1 MYVHACVQRRL
12 NGIRCGVP
20 QGSILGPLLFLLY
33 VNNLYLASNILEPIM
48 FADDTNLFYSHKN
61 IKTLFNTVNLELKK
75 LNEWFKANKLSLNA
89 DKTKYTF
96 FHKLSKRD
104 NIPLKLPHLLIN
116 DTIIKRENAIKFLGV
131 IIDENLTW
139 KNHIT
144 TIENKISKNIGV
156 LYKSKFLLNKTCL
169 KHVYFSF
176 IHSYLNYANIAWGST
191 NQNKLKKL
199 HNKQKHAAR
208 IICNEDRYSPSRP
221 LMKKLNILNI
231 YQLNIYQT
239 LNFMFKTKENTTP
252 VLFQKKFKK
261 SKHKYPTNFSNNNLL
276 IPYSK
281 LKTSQFC
288 ISVRGPTLWNSLL
301 NNKTKHLTSLA
312 RFQKTIKSE
321 LINKENEIS
330 FLAVTITQNNDI
342 KTKTKSTKKSK
353 NES

>member
-1 MYVHACVQRRL
+1 M
-12 NGIRCGVP
+12 
-20 QGSILGPLLFLLY
+20 
-33 VNNLYLASNILEPIM
+33 
-48 FADDTNLFYSHKN
+48 
-61 IKTLFNTVNLELKK
+61 
-75 LNEWFKANKLSLNA
+75 
-89 DKTKYTF
+89 
-96 FHKLSKRD
+96 
-104 NIPLKLPHLLIN
+104 LIN

-208 IICNEDRYSPSRP
+208 IICNEERYSSSRP

-281 LKTSQFC
+281 LKSSEFC
-288 ISVRGPTLWNSLL
+288 KRSNPL
-301 NNKTKHLTSLA
+301 
-312 RFQKTIKSE
+312 E
-321 LINKENEIS
+321 LPPE
-330 FLAVTITQNNDI
+330 
-342 KTKTKSTKKSK
+342 
-353 NES
+353 